1 MYVCVHVL
9 FVHICTYVYW
19 YVCVRMYI
27 CTCMCIIC
35 TVCMYMYVYV
45 CIYIYMCINY
55 YAVQDNAQQMR
66 KQKTLR
72 KRLDITGGKMW
83 SCDSYQRLV
92 G

>member
-1 MYVCVHVL
+1 MYVCMYYLYIYVRTYIGMYVYVCMYVHV
-9 FVHICTYVYW
+9 
-19 YVCVRMYI
+19 CVSY
-27 CTCMCIIC
+27 
-35 TVCMYMYVYV
+35 VCMYMYVYV